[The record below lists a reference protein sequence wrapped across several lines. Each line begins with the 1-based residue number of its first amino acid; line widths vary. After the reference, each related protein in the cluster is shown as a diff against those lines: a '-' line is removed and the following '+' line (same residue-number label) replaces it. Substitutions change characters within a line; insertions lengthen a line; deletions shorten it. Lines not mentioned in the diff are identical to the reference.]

1 MVNDAKL
8 EAFRYFDKNIRKL
21 PKKSDGSFDETKPE
35 FSNNDVD
42 AFRHAYVSGVITIE
56 YSSTTADILG
66 RLNELVPSLS
76 PNSDQNEVNMDLFN
90 NHVGRQY
97 AKKRKSRA
105 RLLDA
110 LHQALKTHELI
121 TDPADMRQ
129 YKGAGPIDR
138 RNDVSIFTVEE
149 NRSGLNTLF
158 FDAKEKRPLNR
169 HEFILAINAGRYPE
183 YQIRRSVGQLIPVSR
198 RDSRVENN
206 LG

>member
-1 MVNDAKL
+1 M
-8 EAFRYFDKNIRKL
+8 
-21 PKKSDGSFDETKPE
+21 
-35 FSNNDVD
+35 
-42 AFRHAYVSGVITIE
+42 
-56 YSSTTADILG
+56 TADILG

-76 PNSDQNEVNMDLFN
+76 PNSDQNEVNIDLFN

-149 NRSGLNTLF
+149 NRSGLDILF
-158 FDAKEKRPLNR
+158 FDAKEKRLLNR

-183 YQIRRSVGQLIPVSR
+183 HQNRRSDGQLIPVSR